1 MQQVLFVRH
10 TSQTLVFSGTH
21 VTGLLTALRTDT
33 GVVESFDALITTGR
47 SVDDSVRQTAI
58 ERAVTLN
65 SMDFSMEHHFGA
77 DAMGVHSGADQ
88 FRVPLATVLGSDL
101 LKKVVLN
108 QHNAGG
114 ADFEVLGNRPFQH
127 MAVKFPLVS
136 TWDDGKGQAL
146 RQAAFQEQGPD
157 SVQGVP
163 VQ

>member
-10 TSQTLVFSGTH
+10 ISQTLVFSGTP

-47 SVDDSVRQTAI
+47 AVDDGVRQTAI

-77 DAMGVHSGADQ
+77 DAMGVQSGADQ
-88 FRVPLATVLGSDL
+88 FRVPLATVLGPDL
-101 LKKVVLN
+101 
-108 QHNAGG
+108 
-114 ADFEVLGNRPFQH
+114 
-127 MAVKFPLVS
+127 
-136 TWDDGKGQAL
+136 L
-146 RQAAFQEQGPD
+146 RQAAFQEQGPA